1 VDGEGSLTY
10 APCWLSGGAFAAAF
24 LTTPSIMSRPDAST
38 LTDEQLMD
46 RYCAGEVSAFTELFR
61 RYAPRVTRFV
71 TPLVGTGQASDV
83 AQVAFLKVHER
94 RDRFHAGA
102 RFSTWLF
109 AIARNEA
116 IDVLRRPAHSR
127 EQTDQSALLDAP
139 AEVSGPHRRDP
150 LADARV
156 RRAVAALPDE
166 QREVVLLHWFAE
178 VMMDDVAQILGI
190 SHDAARRR
198 ASRAYATLREHLGEI
213 HAPT

>member
-1 VDGEGSLTY
+1 
-10 APCWLSGGAFAAAF
+10 
-24 LTTPSIMSRPDAST
+24 MSRTDASS

-46 RYCAGEVSAFTELFR
+46 RYCAGDVAAFTELFR

-71 TPLVGTGQASDV
+71 TPLVGPGQAPDV
-83 AQVAFLKVHER
+83 AQVAFLKVHES
-94 RDRFHAGA
+94 RDRFFTGA

-109 AIARNEA
+109 AIARNVA
-116 IDVLRRPAHSR
+116 IDVLRRPARSR
-127 EQTDQSALLDAP
+127 ELANEPAVLEAP

-156 RRAVAALPDE
+156 RQAVAALPDE

-198 ASRAYATLREHLGEI
+198 ASRAYATLREQLGEI
-213 HAPT
+213 HAST